1 HRVDHVLRLRE
12 LQDETGGFQVFIPL
26 RYQHDFVD
34 SADGKIRNRLQ
45 ERTTMAAPAES
56 LKTFAVSRLLFDNVP
71 HVKCFWVMHGLSV
84 VCALLLL
91 PVPLNIWVKLMVAV
105 VVSFA
110 LQFVVLRKWRLEM
123 IGQVD
128 ASMARRRQ
136 EKQQLRAALAGE
148 EKPPEDGDQATR

>member
-1 HRVDHVLRLRE
+1 MNPALKYTLGRV
-12 LQDETGGFQVFIPL
+12 G
-26 RYQHDFVD
+26 
-34 SADGKIRNRLQ
+34 
-45 ERTTMAAPAES
+45 
-56 LKTFAVSRLLFDNVP
+56 LF
-71 HVKCFWVMHGLSV
+71 V